1 MKKGFLKRISV
12 FLTMVVACLFMSIN
26 TAQAL
31 DRQKDDSDLTQIN
44 IYQFTLTRDNMTV
57 LSQGAGV
64 KRVEIPAS
72 DTGRLPSTAFVV
84 QPTKDGSNQQYNQP
98 LSLKFSNAGT
108 VDGKDVDVYVTI
120 NSLGLTLQS
129 ANADYNNPNKTD
141 VPFLTVDENWGS
153 KSFQIMDYIDVNHPS
168 YTADIFRAYAI
179 NANVTVELKYTD
191 GTPCDL
197 KLVMQPSD
205 IDVVGDTGANET
217 FSLINA
223 NSTIDSIVMNNRNI
237 LVESTSGSNITW
249 NPVRGTSGPD
259 QEKNLAGFAVKSKSS
274 SMTFEST
281 SAATSGSLFGVYTE
295 AITPAPVKAVDPEQ
309 APAKAGETIT
319 YTGTFTL
326 PKQGI
331 DTIGKIKS
339 MSMVDTFDERLDFQ
353 SLTVSF
359 DGQTLT
365 EGTDYTVA
373 VDGQKVTVNIKD
385 HLLTKANGGKKFVI
399 TYKTVTNSKVET
411 DGSNIDN
418 ELTQVV
424 DGNVAHSNK
433 VTTELLYEKT
443 HEFVSGTPN
452 RELPQEVLDLLPGK
466 QTRIPNGT
474 TVTPDQPL
482 GGVTRVETPD
492 GTWVFIGYDHD
503 SEVIDHKNAHFIGVW
518 VVLPQPKK
526 DVLDGQGNS
535 IDGNKVTA
543 GQVLTYSVT
552 YTNTTNTA
560 RDVTITD
567 VIPEHTTY
575 VDGSADNGGTYD
587 PATRTVTWTQNV
599 ASGDTLTVTFQVKVN
614 KGEKDVTVVNTAH
627 VSDGLI
633 DTDTNTTT
641 NSVVP
646 KPRKSRTPYT
656 GDDALQNTLMFAI
669 AGGAAVL
676 FALGTLKLHA
686 ARN

>member
-57 LSQGAGV
+57 LSQGTGV

-179 NANVTVELKYTD
+179 NANVTVELRYTD
-191 GTPCDL
+191 GTPCNL

-237 LVESTSGSNITW
+237 LVESTSGGNITW

-399 TYKTVTNSKVET
+399 TYKTVTNSKVE
-411 DGSNIDN
+411 
-418 ELTQVV
+418 
-424 DGNVAHSNK
+424 
-433 VTTELLYEKT
+433 TELLYEKT

-641 NSVVP
+641 NPVVP

-686 ARN
+686 AKN

>member
-57 LSQGAGV
+57 LSQGTGV

-179 NANVTVELKYTD
+179 NANVTVELRYTD
-191 GTPCDL
+191 GTPCNL

-359 DGQTLT
+359 DGQ
-365 EGTDYTVA
+365 
-373 VDGQKVTVNIKD
+373 KVTVNIKD

-482 GGVTRVETPD
+482 GGVTRVETSD

-641 NSVVP
+641 NPVVP

>member
-1 MKKGFLKRISV
+1 
-12 FLTMVVACLFMSIN
+12 
-26 TAQAL
+26 
-31 DRQKDDSDLTQIN
+31 
-44 IYQFTLTRDNMTV
+44 
-57 LSQGAGV
+57 
-64 KRVEIPAS
+64 
-72 DTGRLPSTAFVV
+72 
-84 QPTKDGSNQQYNQP
+84 
-98 LSLKFSNAGT
+98 
-108 VDGKDVDVYVTI
+108 
-120 NSLGLTLQS
+120 
-129 ANADYNNPNKTD
+129 
-141 VPFLTVDENWGS
+141 
-153 KSFQIMDYIDVNHPS
+153 MDYIDVNHPS
-168 YTADIFRAYAI
+168 YTADMFRSYAI

-205 IDVVGDTGANET
+205 IDVVGDAGANET

-237 LVESTSGSNITW
+237 LVESTSGSKITW

-641 NSVVP
+641 NPVVP

>member
-1 MKKGFLKRISV
+1 MKKDFLKRISV

-31 DRQKDDSDLTQIN
+31 DRQRDDSDLTQIN
-44 IYQFTLTRDNMTV
+44 IYQFSLTRDNMTV

-64 KRVEIPAS
+64 KRIEIPAS
-72 DTGRLPSTAFVV
+72 DTGNLPSTAFVV
-84 QPTKDGSNQQYNQP
+84 QPTKDGTPQQYNQP

-108 VDGKDVDVYVTI
+108 VDGKSVDVYVTI
-120 NSLGLTLQS
+120 NSLGLSLRH

-141 VPFLTVDENWGS
+141 AAFLTVDENWGT
-153 KSFQIMDYIDVNHPS
+153 KSFQLMDYIDVNHPS
-168 YTADIFRAYAI
+168 YTADMQGSYAI
-179 NANVTVELKYTD
+179 NANVTVELRYSD
-191 GTPCDL
+191 GTPCNL

-205 IDVVGDTGANET
+205 IDVVGDTGSNET
-217 FSLINA
+217 FSLPDATNA
-223 NSTIDSIVMNNRNI
+223 IDSIVMSNRNI
-237 LVESTSGSNITW
+237 LVESTSGNKITW
-249 NPVRGTSGPD
+249 NPVRGTAGAD
-259 QEKNLAGFAVKSKSS
+259 QEKNLAGFAVRSKSNS
-274 SMTFEST
+274 ITFEST

-326 PKQGI
+326 PRQGI

-339 MSMVDTFDERLDFQ
+339 MSMVDTFDDRLDFQ

-365 EGTDYTVA
+365 EGTDYTVS
-373 VDGQKVTVNIKD
+373 VDGQKVTVDIKD
-385 HLLTKANGGKKFVI
+385 HLLTKANGGKKFIV

-492 GTWVFIGYDHD
+492 GTWVFVGYDHN

-587 PATRTVTWTQNV
+587 PATHTLTWTQNV

-614 KGEKDVTVVNTAH
+614 KGERDVTVVNTAH

-641 NSVVP
+641 NPVVP

-656 GDDALQNTLMFAI
+656 GDDTLQNTLMFAV
-669 AGGAAVL
+669 AGGAAL
-676 FALGTLKLHA
+676 LLALGTLRLHA
-686 ARN
+686 AKN

>member
-31 DRQKDDSDLTQIN
+31 DRQRDDSDLTQIN

-72 DTGRLPSTAFVV
+72 DTGNLPSTAFVV
-84 QPTKDGSNQQYNQP
+84 QPTKDGSNQQYTQP

-108 VDGKDVDVYVTI
+108 VDGKSVDVYVTI
-120 NSLGLTLQS
+120 NSLGLSLRH

-141 VPFLTVDENWGS
+141 AAFLTVDENWGT
-153 KSFQIMDYIDVNHPS
+153 KSFQLMDYIDVNHPS
-168 YTADIFRAYAI
+168 YTADMQGSYAI
-179 NANVTVELKYTD
+179 NANVTVELRYSD
-191 GTPCDL
+191 GTPCNL

-205 IDVVGDTGANET
+205 IDVIGDTGSNET
-217 FSLINA
+217 FSLPDANNA
-223 NSTIDSIVMNNRNI
+223 IDSIVMSNRNI
-237 LVESTSGSNITW
+237 LVESTSGNKITW
-249 NPVRGTSGPD
+249 NPVRGTAGAD
-259 QEKNLAGFAVKSKSS
+259 QEKNLAGFAVRSKSNS
-274 SMTFEST
+274 ITFEST

-326 PKQGI
+326 PRQGI

-365 EGTDYTVA
+365 EGTDYTVS
-373 VDGQKVTVNIKD
+373 VDGQKVTVDIKD
-385 HLLTKANGGKKFVI
+385 HLLTKANGGKKFVV

-492 GTWVFIGYDHD
+492 GTWVFVGYDHN

-614 KGEKDVTVVNTAH
+614 KGERDVNVVNTAH

-641 NSVVP
+641 NPVVP

-656 GDDALQNTLMFAI
+656 GDDALQNTLMLAV
-669 AGGAAVL
+669 AGGAALLLV
-676 FALGTLKLHA
+676 LGTLKLHT